1 MTNRDRSTV
10 VRIGK
15 AQSLIP
21 GPAGEHNA
29 TLFQRGSVTVK
40 LSIPRKRRD
49 TQTPH
54 AQDEIYV
61 IVRGQGVFVHGS
73 ARDAFG
79 AGDLLFVAA
88 GTEHRFE
95 EFTEDLEVWVIFYG
109 ATGGEVPVSA

>member
-1 MTNRDRSTV
+1 MIRLDT
-10 VRIGK
+10 

-21 GPAGEHNA
+21 GPAGEHNV
-29 TLFQRGSVTVK
+29 LLLQRGTLTVK
-40 LSIPRKRRD
+40 LSIPRTRRD

-61 IVRGQGVFVHGS
+61 IVRGRGVFVHGG

-79 AGDLLFVAA
+79 PGDLLFVAA

-109 ATGGEVPVSA
+109 ATGGEIPAST